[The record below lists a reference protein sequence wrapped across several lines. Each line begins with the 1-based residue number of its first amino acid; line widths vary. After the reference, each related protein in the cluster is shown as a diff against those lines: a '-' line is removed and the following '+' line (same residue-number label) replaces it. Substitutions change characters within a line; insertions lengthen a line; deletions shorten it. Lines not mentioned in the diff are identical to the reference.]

1 MPPSRPRL
9 LAFVLAVVATLAT
22 LSVVIPG
29 APLLRLAA
37 AKEHTAACPE
47 LAAMIVRLRSSLTIA
62 GGQRQRGSSLGAY
75 QVLRSTL
82 ASMVRDSG
90 GDHCGA
96 LGPTLTTALKRA
108 ATSRTAVDASVELDL
123 GLESALALATDG
135 HMPYRNAPPKM
146 PAVAE
151 AAIYGLDCPDLFP
164 LTVRLEGPRPQLPQ
178 RVSAL
183 LADLVSRPRC
193 PRVRRVLE
201 SARPDRLAHAVDS
214 IRLDE
219 PNEATP
225 ADQLDVLS
233 RCPELPLVLER
244 IAAAIDVG
252 APQFNGGDAAACRR
266 TYESAARIISADVIG
281 ESRCP
286 VVRSTFATGLA
297 RAASAASDGEAAWAL
312 RHSFDAVLGGRDS
325 RAP

>member
-1 MPPSRPRL
+1 MPPTRPRPRF
-9 LAFVLAVVATLAT
+9 LAFTLAILAVTVA
-22 LSVVIPG
+22 G
-29 APLLRLAA
+29 GPLLRVAA
-37 AKEHTAACPE
+37 AKEHTASCPE
-47 LAAMIVRLRSSLTIA
+47 LATMIARVRSSLTVA
-62 GGQRQRGSSLGAY
+62 GSQRQRGSSLGAY

-90 GDHCGA
+90 RDGCGA
-96 LGPTLTTALKRA
+96 LGPTLRTALKRA
-108 ATSRTAVDASVELDL
+108 ATSRSAVDASVELDL

-135 HMPYRNAPPKM
+135 HMPHRNAPPKL

-151 AAIYGLDCPDLFP
+151 SVIYGLDCPDLFP
-164 LTVRLEGPRPQLPQ
+164 LTVRLEGPRPQLPE

-193 PRVRRVLE
+193 PRVRSVLE

-225 ADQLDVLS
+225 AAELDVLS
-233 RCPELPLVLER
+233 RCPELPLVIER

-252 APQFNGGDAAACRR
+252 APQFNSGDAAACRR

-286 VVRSTFATGLA
+286 AVRSTLATGLA

-312 RHSFDAVLGGRDS
+312 RRSFDAVLGGPAGG
-325 RAP
+325 AP